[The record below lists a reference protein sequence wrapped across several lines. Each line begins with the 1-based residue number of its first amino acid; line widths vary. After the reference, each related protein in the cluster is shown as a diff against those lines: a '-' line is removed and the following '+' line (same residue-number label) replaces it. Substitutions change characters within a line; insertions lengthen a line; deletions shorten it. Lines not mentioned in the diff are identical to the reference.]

1 MERVGDA
8 VPMGFWDLL
17 YPSTVGVVAGRGEI
31 EVEVVDLGD
40 GGCDCG
46 VAMEEVVDY
55 EFGCAVELH
64 VLARGGFQGCIA
76 SL

>member
-46 VAMEEVVDY
+46 VAMEEVVD
-55 EFGCAVELH
+55 
-64 VLARGGFQGCIA
+64 
-76 SL
+76 